1 MSGEPASPFINSV
14 KRFISLIILA
24 GSPALLVAQKVPAD
38 DGSPEHLADVQI
50 TSHIFKPAELRAP
63 RTEQLHV
70 PKGFRIEKFAENV
83 GNARILAV
91 SPDGSLYVTR
101 REQGDVLM
109 FKVGPN
115 GLPTG
120 SPVRVAS
127 RAGLHGIAFS
137 KGKVYL
143 ASVHEIFKADVLPD
157 GTFGPLEMIIHDLP
171 DAGQHNTR
179 TVQIGPDDMMYIS
192 VGSTCNECAEPN
204 PENATILRA
213 TLDGTTRSVFASG
226 LRDTVGWGWHPKTG
240 ELWGMDNGMDGLGDS
255 DPPEELNHIEK
266 GKKYGWPYVY
276 ADNKINPH
284 LDPPGGI
291 QKSDWAKVSEPM
303 VLGYTPHAAPMQMS
317 FYDGNQFPAEFIGDA
332 FVSFR
337 GSWNRKPASGYE
349 VARIRF
355 RDGKPVSIEPF
366 VTGFVG
372 EGGESA
378 RPMGNVI
385 ARDGSLLFTDDRNG
399 VIYRVSYTGGA
410 TAPAPSVTIP
420 PESML
425 RQNKTGVRSPLAVAS
440 PQAQTTGKLVVT
452 SVAFHDGQTIPVIY
466 SSYDQSASP
475 PLQWTAGPQGT
486 QSYVLLMEDPDAKTT
501 PLPVIHWV
509 VWNIPA
515 NVTNLREGLEPLD
528 RLEDPMGLRQ
538 GGNSMGTVGYKGPR
552 PPSGDAAHHY
562 HIELFALDQKLAL
575 HVGASRDDVLNAMHG
590 HVLAS
595 GELTGLFARPP
606 SPAKP

>member
-1 MSGEPASPFINSV
+1 MTAKPARQFRVPT
-14 KRFISLIILA
+14 KRFISICILA
-24 GSPALLVAQKVPAD
+24 AFPFLLTAQMVPASG
-38 DGSPEHLADVQI
+38 GSPEHLADVEI

-63 RTEQLHV
+63 GAEQLHV
-70 PKGFRIEKFAENV
+70 PAGFRIEKFAENI

-91 SPDGSLYVTR
+91 GPDGSLYVTR

-115 GLPTG
+115 GLAAG
-120 SPVRVAS
+120 SPMRVAS

-143 ASVHEIFKADVLPD
+143 ASVHEIFKADVMAD
-157 GTFGPLEMIIHDLP
+157 GTFGPLAMIIHDLP

-192 VGSTCNECAEPN
+192 IGSTCNECAEPN

-213 TLDGTTRSVFASG
+213 TLEGKSRSVFASG

-240 ELWGMDNGMDGLGDS
+240 ELWGMDNGMDGLGDN

-266 GKKYGWPYVY
+266 GKRYGWPYVY
-276 ADNKINPH
+276 ANNKPNPH

-291 QKSDWAKVSEPM
+291 QKSDWAKSSEPM
-303 VLGYTPHAAPMQMS
+303 VLGYTPHSAPMQMS
-317 FYDGNQFPAEFIGDA
+317 FYDGTQFPPE
-332 FVSFR
+332 FR

-349 VARIRF
+349 IARIRF
-355 RDGKPVSIEPF
+355 REGTPFAIEPF
-366 VTGFVG
+366 VTGFVTQ
-372 EGGESA
+372 GGESA
-378 RPMGNVI
+378 RPMGNVV

-399 VIYRVSYTGGA
+399 VIYRVSYVGGG
-410 TAPAPSVTIP
+410 TAPSGVVGIP
-420 PESML
+420 AESML
-425 RQNKTGVRSPLAVAS
+425 KQNHTGVRSALAIAS
-440 PQAQTTGKLVVT
+440 PQTKSTGKLTVT
-452 SVAFHDGQTIPVIY
+452 SAAFHDGRPIPAIY
-466 SSYDQSASP
+466 SSYDQNASP

-486 QSYVLLMEDPDAKTT
+486 QTYVLLMEDPDAKTT

-509 VWNIPA
+509 AWNIPA
-515 NVTNLREGLEPLD
+515 NVTSLREGLEPLD

-538 GGNSMGTVGYKGPR
+538 GSNSMGTVGFKGPH
-552 PPSGDAAHHY
+552 PPSGDEAHHY
-562 HIELFALDQKLAL
+562 HIELFALDQKLTL
-575 HVGASRDDVLNAMHG
+575 HVGANRDDVLNAMQG

-595 GELTGLFARPP
+595 GEFEGLFARPAAP
-606 SPAKP
+606 VKP

>member
-1 MSGEPASPFINSV
+1 MTAEPARAFIISV
-14 KRFISLIILA
+14 KRFISILILA
-24 GSPALLVAQKVPAD
+24 GFPAFLTAQKIPPSG
-38 DGSPEHLADVQI
+38 GSLEHLADVEI

-63 RTEQLHV
+63 AVEQLRV
-70 PKGFRIEKFAENV
+70 PNGFRIEKFAENV

-91 SPDGSLYVTR
+91 GPDGSLYVTR

-109 FKVGPN
+109 FRVGPN
-115 GLPTG
+115 GVAEG

-143 ASVHEIFKADVLPD
+143 ASVHEIFKGDVLPD
-157 GTFGPLEMIIHDLP
+157 GSFGPLEMIIHDLP

-213 TLDGTTRSVFASG
+213 TLDGKTRSIFASG
-226 LRDTVGWGWHPKTG
+226 LRDTIGWGWQPKTG
-240 ELWGMDNGMDGLGDS
+240 ELWGMDNGMDGLGDN

-266 GKKYGWPYVY
+266 GKRYGWPYVY
-276 ADNKINPH
+276 ADNKPNPH

-291 QKSDWAKVSEPM
+291 QKSDWAKASQPM

-317 FYDGNQFPAEFIGDA
+317 FYEGNQFPAEFRGDA
-332 FVSFR
+332 FVSLR

-349 VARIRF
+349 VVRIRF
-355 RDGKPVSIEPF
+355 RDGTPIAIEPF
-366 VTGFVG
+366 VTGFVTQ
-372 EGGESA
+372 GGESA
-378 RPMGNVI
+378 RPMGNVV

-399 VIYRVSYTGGA
+399 VIYRVSYIGGSTASSA
-410 TAPAPSVTIP
+410 TVTIP
-420 PESML
+420 AESML
-425 RQNKTGVRSPLAVAS
+425 RQNHTGVRSALAIAS
-440 PQAQTTGKLVVT
+440 PQTQTSGKLSVT
-452 SVAFHDGQTIPVIY
+452 SAAFHDGQPIPAIY
-466 SSYDQSASP
+466 SSYDQNASP

-486 QSYVLLMEDPDAKTT
+486 QSYVLLMEDPDGNTT

-515 NVTNLREGLEPLD
+515 NVTSLREGLEPLD

-538 GGNSMGTVGYKGPR
+538 GGNSMGTVGFKGPR
-552 PPSGDAAHHY
+552 PPAGDDAHHY
-562 HIELFALDQKLAL
+562 HIELFALDRKLDL
-575 HVGASRDDVLNAMHG
+575 HVGANRDEVVNAMQG

-595 GELTGLFARPP
+595 GEVKGLFARPA
-606 SPAKP
+606 SPVKP